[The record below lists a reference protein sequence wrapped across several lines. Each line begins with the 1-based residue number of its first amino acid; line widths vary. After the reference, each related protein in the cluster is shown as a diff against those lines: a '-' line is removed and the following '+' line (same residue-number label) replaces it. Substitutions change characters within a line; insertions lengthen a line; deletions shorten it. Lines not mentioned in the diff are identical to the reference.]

1 MPKLM
6 RCLYCGL
13 LQDEPKGVKECP
25 RCGGELAAESVQS
38 LQKGASYLSVQM
50 ELDQVNAPAGQ
61 TVDRHLL
68 ITLRTPDKVPDEYA
82 VKSEAGRPPISFHAV
97 VDVSGSMGGEK
108 IQQTQQALRIA
119 ARTLREGDQVSMT
132 LFSSQPQVVMK
143 PTKVGLK
150 SRQVFESVIDEIQVG
165 GMTALYGGLELGIQ
179 QAAHAKGENNLVLL
193 LSDGQANVGE
203 TDLEKVGFL
212 ATEAAKSNII
222 VSTMGVGADYNEAL
236 MTEIATQGRGRFY
249 HVQSADQIVAYLT
262 GELGEAADLAARDV
276 RIQVKLPKGSA
287 LIPLSAAYKSSLSE
301 GMAVVSIGDIPAD
314 LEVEIPLRLTLFSG
328 IEGARLGI
336 EGSVAYQAPAGD
348 QLETTLNQVT
358 VRFVKQTAFKPDM
371 GVVKP
376 VAERVAH
383 QMRAAQVLQYSRAF
397 TRGDPDEQKR
407 VEQERLRLRDYLNL
421 LDDDIAQKMAG
432 EMDAEVH
439 AIRSA
444 SPLSK
449 KIASDAYR
457 AQRFMRDINHKK

>member
-13 LQDEPKGVKECP
+13 LQDEPAGVKECQ
-25 RCGGELAAESVQS
+25 RCGGELAADQFRPM
-38 LQKGASYLSVQM
+38 QKGATYLSAQM

-68 ITLRTPDKVPDEYA
+68 ITMRTPEKVPEEHA
-82 VKSEAGRPPISFHAV
+82 VKSEVGRPPISFHAV
-97 VDVSGSMGGEK
+97 VDVSGSMSGEK

-119 ARTLREGDQVSMT
+119 ARTLREGDKVSVT
-132 LFSSQPQVVMK
+132 LFSNQPQVVMK
-143 PTKVGLK
+143 PTKVSPK
-150 SRQVFESVIDEIQVG
+150 TRQVFESVIDEIQVG
-165 GMTALYGGLELGIQ
+165 GMTALYGGLELGIL
-179 QAAHAKGENNLVLL
+179 QAAHAKGDNILVLL

-212 ATEAAKSNII
+212 ATEATKSNIV
-222 VSTMGVGADYNEAL
+222 VSTLGVGEDYNEAL

-249 HVQSADQIVAYLT
+249 HVQTADQIVAYLT

-276 RIQVKLPKGSA
+276 KIQVNLPKGSA
-287 LIPLSAAYKSSLSE
+287 LIPLSAAYKSTLSD
-301 GMAVVSIGDIPAD
+301 GVAVVSIGDIPAG

-328 IEGARLGI
+328 KEGSRLGI
-336 EGSVAYQAPAGD
+336 EGSVGYQSPAGK
-348 QLETTLNQVT
+348 QLESALNRVT
-358 VRFVKQTAFKPDM
+358 VRFVTQKAFKPDL
-371 GVVKP
+371 GVIKP

-397 TRGDPDEQKR
+397 NRSDPDEQNR
-407 VEQERLRLRDYLNL
+407 VEAERLKLRDYLKL
-421 LDDDIAQKMAG
+421 LDTDIAQQMTV
-432 EMDAEVH
+432 ELDADVN

-449 KIASDAYR
+449 KISSDAFR
-457 AQRFMRDINHKK
+457 AQRFMRDLNNKK

>member
-13 LQDEPKGVKECP
+13 LQDEPKGVKECQ
-25 RCGGELAAESVQS
+25 RCGGELAAESVQ
-38 LQKGASYLSVQM
+38 LVQKGGSYLMAQM

-68 ITLRTPDKVPDEYA
+68 ITLRTPEKVPDEHA
-82 VKSEAGRPPISFHAV
+82 VKTDAGRPPISFHAV
-97 VDVSGSMGGEK
+97 VDVSGSMSGEK
-108 IQQTQQALRIA
+108 IQQTKQALRIA

-132 LFSSQPQVVMK
+132 LFSNQPQVVMK
-143 PTKVGLK
+143 PTKVGPK
-150 SRQVFESVIDEIQVG
+150 TRQVIESVIDEIQVG

-179 QAAHAKGENNLVLL
+179 QATHAKGENMLVLL

-212 ATEAAKSNII
+212 AAEATKSKIV
-222 VSTMGVGADYNEAL
+222 VSTLGVGEDYNEAL

-249 HVQSADQIVAYLT
+249 HVQTADQIVAYLT

-276 RIQVKLPKGSA
+276 KIQVELPQGSA
-287 LIPLSAAYKSSLSE
+287 LIPLSAAYKSTLSD
-301 GMAVVSIGDIPAD
+301 GVAVVSIGDIPAD

-328 IEGARLGI
+328 KEGARLGI
-336 EGSVAYQAPAGD
+336 EGSVAYQTPAGG

-358 VRFVKQTAFKPDM
+358 VRFVKQAAFKPEM
-371 GVVKP
+371 GVIKP

-383 QMRAAQVLQYSRAF
+383 QMRAAQVMQYSRAF
-397 TRGDPDEQKR
+397 NRGDPDEQKR
-407 VEQERLRLRDYLNL
+407 VEQERLRLRDYMNL
-421 LDDDIAQKMAG
+421 LDDDIAQKMTL
-432 EMDAEVH
+432 ELDADVH